1 MKKNDRYVLILV
13 GIVAAIFALVISRA
27 FFGSPSSNSAQ
38 VPVVTPIS
46 SNFPS
51 VASDPNYQKIFNAK
65 AIDPTQLIRIGGQTN
80 PQPFT
85 GQ

>member
-1 MKKNDRYVLILV
+1 MKRNDLYVIILV
-13 GIVAAIFALVISRA
+13 GIVAAIFALVISKA
-27 FFGSPSSNSAQ
+27 VFGSPNSNSVQ

-46 SNFPS
+46 ANFPS
-51 VASDPNYQKIFNAK
+51 VSSDPDYQKIFNSG